1 MAIHGTNIGNELNL
15 KHLLDGIVKNT
26 SLETLNLS
34 DNDLRDENGI
44 HFLKFM
50 KMICEK
56 RDDDLWK
63 KSLRNSV
70 IEDQLRYRVNLLNG
84 RELNPDRQ
92 RQINSKENEEYV
104 RLILKNLTSTD
115 MMTHNAVIRN
125 QIEVFN
131 F

>member
-125 QIEVFN
+125 
-131 F
+131 